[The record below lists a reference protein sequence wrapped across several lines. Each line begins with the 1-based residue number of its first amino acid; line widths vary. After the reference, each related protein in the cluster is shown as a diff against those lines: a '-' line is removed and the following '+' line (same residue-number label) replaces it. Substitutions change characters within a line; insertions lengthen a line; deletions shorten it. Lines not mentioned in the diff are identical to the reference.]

1 MNLTELQ
8 QHRANTKRNISRIK
22 SVIDANGR
30 GDGRT
35 LSSAE
40 LKCRFGIAESYFK
53 QILSYQT
60 QIEALD
66 PDDNSRGDLEE
77 LYIGIKLEIESQLGE
92 EVNTSTLQST
102 LSVSQP
108 HPHKLPALKLPS
120 FSGKYSEYNNFITSF
135 KQMIDREMVL
145 SNVEKFNHLLNC
157 FQGPA
162 LDTVKAFQVSNENY
176 PKALERLKSRY
187 DHPTLIFMEN
197 ITSLFEL
204 PAAAKQGSQLRHL
217 VDTASALYSALSSL
231 GSDRDI
237 ANAMLIHLVIG
248 KADEDTQRKWKESLD
263 FTSLPTWKDCAKLL
277 ERRCQYFESIDSSGN
292 QDTSHSSSQK
302 FEQSKSSRK
311 ANQQHRHAFSIT
323 SSQRNC
329 VLCSSNEHVIKDC
342 SRYKSL
348 DVGSRFENVKKL
360 GLCNNCLAPGHF
372 LSKCPSTFKCKSCS
386 ARHHSSLCRKSE
398 VSSTTS
404 RDASAIVHTH
414 LGNSSFE
421 QVILATAI
429 VLVRDA
435 AGNYQLGR
443 ALLDSCS
450 QVNFITDSFSQR
462 LRLQRKKQ
470 RVEIL
475 SIGNSPT
482 TIRHKAIATIKSRHS
497 DFELPLEFFVTPHI
511 SHQPVP
517 DIDVSSWNLPANINL
532 ADEHF
537 HKSQGV
543 DLLLGTDCF
552 FNVLSIGQIKLKE
565 SLPILQKTL
574 LGWIVAGK
582 YNSPTVIAAS
592 ISPSLTSS
600 LATSCSVS
608 DTSLT
613 NGPASI
619 NVAPC
624 LLSCEEIIQQQLER
638 LWQIDNTTINAS
650 PLTDEQA
657 ACEAFFVKTVDRDAT
672 GRVIVQLPF
681 KNDVAVLGTS
691 YGTAL
696 RRLISLERRLQS
708 QPEVKSQY
716 VDFMQEYEALGH
728 MTKLE
733 NVDLSSPH
741 FYMPHH
747 CVLRPTSTTTK
758 LRVVFDA
765 SCRTST
771 QKSLNDILQVGATI
785 QNDLFILLLRF
796 RLHRY
801 ALTADVVK
809 MYRQV
814 LVQPAH
820 RRFQLILWRSS
831 PMEELRSFQLNTVTY
846 GTSAAPFLE
855 VRTLKYLADQYGT
868 QYPLG
873 AQIINS
879 SFYVD
884 DLLSGADS
892 FRELS
897 QIKREVT
904 EILSKGGFDLA
915 KWHSNYQS
923 LTNNEEEKYMSFD
936 NSNTTSTLGLT
947 WNQTQDMFQFSFKP
961 KKPFNAPHFGGLW
974 EAAVK
979 AAKGHLERTL
989 SGARLTFEEMSTAL
1003 IEIEAI
1009 LNSRPIAPLSTD
1021 PSDCEA
1027 LTPGHLLIGCS
1038 LKALR
1043 IVQADR
1049 SPKPLASNH
1058 SREATLLAAL
1068 VT

>member
-1 MNLTELQ
+1 
-8 QHRANTKRNISRIK
+8 
-22 SVIDANGR
+22 
-30 GDGRT
+30 
-35 LSSAE
+35 
-40 LKCRFGIAESYFK
+40 
-53 QILSYQT
+53 
-60 QIEALD
+60 
-66 PDDNSRGDLEE
+66 
-77 LYIGIKLEIESQLGE
+77 
-92 EVNTSTLQST
+92 
-102 LSVSQP
+102 
-108 HPHKLPALKLPS
+108 
-120 FSGKYSEYNNFITSF
+120 
-135 KQMIDREMVL
+135 MVL

-157 FQGPA
+157 LQGPA

-187 DHPTLIFMEN
+187 DNPTLIFMEN

-204 PAAAKQGSQLRHL
+204 PAAAKKSSQLRHL

-277 ERRCQYFESIDSSGN
+277 ERRCQYFESIDSSGK
-292 QDTSHSSSQK
+292 QDTAHSSSQK
-302 FEQSKSSRK
+302 FEQSKSLRK
-311 ANQQHRHAFSIT
+311 ANQQRRHAFSIT

-342 SRYKSL
+342 PHYKSL
-348 DVGSRFENVKKL
+348 DDGSRFENVKKL

-372 LSKCPSTFKCKSCS
+372 VSKCPSTFKCKSCS

-435 AGNYQLGR
+435 AGNYQLVFR
-443 ALLDSCS
+443 NVYAW
-450 QVNFITDSFSQR
+450 
-462 LRLQRKKQ
+462 KKQ

-497 DFELPLEFFVTPHI
+497 DFELPLEFCVTPHI

-552 FNVLSIGQIKLKE
+552 FN
-565 SLPILQKTL
+565 KTL

-582 YNSPTVIAAS
+582 YNSPTVITAS

-619 NVAPC
+619 NVASC

-650 PLTDEQA
+650 TLTDEQA

-696 RRLISLERRLQS
+696 RRFISLERRLQS

-741 FYMPHH
+741 FYIPHH
-747 CVLRPTSTTTK
+747 CVLRPTTTTTK

-771 QKSLNDILQVGATI
+771 QKSLNDILQ
-785 QNDLFILLLRF
+785 
-796 RLHRY
+796 
-801 ALTADVVK
+801 
-809 MYRQV
+809 
-814 LVQPAH
+814 
-820 RRFQLILWRSS
+820 
-831 PMEELRSFQLNTVTY
+831 
-846 GTSAAPFLE
+846 
-855 VRTLKYLADQYGT
+855 
-868 QYPLG
+868 
-873 AQIINS
+873 
-879 SFYVD
+879 
-884 DLLSGADS
+884 
-892 FRELS
+892 
-897 QIKREVT
+897 
-904 EILSKGGFDLA
+904 
-915 KWHSNYQS
+915 
-923 LTNNEEEKYMSFD
+923 
-936 NSNTTSTLGLT
+936 
-947 WNQTQDMFQFSFKP
+947 
-961 KKPFNAPHFGGLW
+961 
-974 EAAVK
+974 
-979 AAKGHLERTL
+979 
-989 SGARLTFEEMSTAL
+989 
-1003 IEIEAI
+1003 
-1009 LNSRPIAPLSTD
+1009 
-1021 PSDCEA
+1021 
-1027 LTPGHLLIGCS
+1027 
-1038 LKALR
+1038 
-1043 IVQADR
+1043 
-1049 SPKPLASNH
+1049 
-1058 SREATLLAAL
+1058 
-1068 VT
+1068 